1 MRITTCL
8 ILTLVLVSF
17 LYAAETV
24 WFEGTFDEMKAEAQ
38 KQGKLLAIDFSS
50 DT

>member
-1 MRITTCL
+1 MRIATCL
-8 ILTLVLVSF
+8 ILVLVLASY

-24 WFEGTFDEMKAEAQ
+24 WFNGTFDEMKAAAQ
-38 KQGKLLAIDFSS
+38 KQGKLIAIDFSS